1 MSHYDRVKEEALQSG
16 KTMEEFVEAL
26 RMASEFN
33 LTHRDPV
40 GYNDL
45 KALADL
51 NWLAFEIYG
60 ATRLDNGA

>member
-26 RMASEFN
+26 RMASEFK

-40 GYNDL
+40 GHDDL
-45 KALADL
+45 RALADL

-60 ATRLDNGA
+60 AMRLDNGA